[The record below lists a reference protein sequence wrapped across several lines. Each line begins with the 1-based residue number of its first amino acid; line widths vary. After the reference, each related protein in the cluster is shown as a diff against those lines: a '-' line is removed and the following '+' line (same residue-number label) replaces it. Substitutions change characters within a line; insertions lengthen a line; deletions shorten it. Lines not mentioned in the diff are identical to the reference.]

1 MSQVS
6 SRRDRR
12 RVRKSQRHPP
22 SHMPP
27 GARNAYRKKTMHQ
40 MHARPLYA
48 PAADSHDGAHVHA
61 AGNGID
67 DLCPA
72 SAANRLDSLCSPH
85 ATLPGTRRDE
95 QGHPVGGLD
104 GD

>member
-12 RVRKSQRHPP
+12 RVRKSQRHPY
-22 SHMPP
+22 HMPP
-27 GARNAYRKKTMHQ
+27 GARNAYRKKTMHR

-48 PAADSHDGAHVHA
+48 PVADSHDGAHVHA

>member
-1 MSQVS
+1 MSGKVN
-6 SRRDRR
+6 DI
-12 RVRKSQRHPP
+12 
-22 SHMPP
+22 HMPP
-27 GARNAYRKKTMHQ
+27 GARNDAYRKKMHR